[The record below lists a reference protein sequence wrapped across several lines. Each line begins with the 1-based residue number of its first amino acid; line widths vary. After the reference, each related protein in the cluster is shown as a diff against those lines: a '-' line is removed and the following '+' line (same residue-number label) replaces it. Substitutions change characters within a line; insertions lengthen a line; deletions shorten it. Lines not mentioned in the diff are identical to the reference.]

1 MGQWKFHT
9 PNGVADLLPS
19 GCRGKRQIEQSIRR
33 MFEQRGYQEIETP
46 SMEFFDVYAANTG
59 AVPQEELFKFFD
71 EQGRILCLRYDGT
84 VPVARMAAT
93 LLRDE
98 TPPLRFSYLGNMYR
112 FREFG
117 GGRQREF
124 AQAGVELL
132 GDQSPEADAEVIATA
147 IASAIACGIK
157 DMQVSI
163 GQVGFFKALLDMW
176 QISGQEADLLPRLI
190 NNKEIVALEEICERL
205 DLPQPA
211 RQVIDRLVSSQD
223 DPKILDELSQLL
235 PSPEA
240 QASLDNL
247 RAVLTILTDYGYARY
262 ISIDLGML
270 QSLNYYTGIIFKG
283 FTYGLGFPL
292 FSGGRYDHLVSAFG
306 RDLAATGF
314 SIGINFIQTALLRH
328 GQDEL
333 SGPLQIRLRYDRQVR
348 PQAFQQ
354 AEIWRERG
362 AAVICSPLTADEPA
376 DDLDPGLGQWLTAEM
391 NADECISWRGQAPWN
406 G

>member
-1 MGQWKFHT
+1 
-9 PNGVADLLPS
+9 
-19 GCRGKRQIEQSIRR
+19 
-33 MFEQRGYQEIETP
+33 
-46 SMEFFDVYAANTG
+46 MEFFDVYAANTG

-124 AQAGVELL
+124 TQAGVELL

-147 IASAIACGIK
+147 IAAAIACGID

-163 GQVGFFKALLDMW
+163 GQVGFFKALLNMW
-176 QISGQEADLLPRLI
+176 QISGQEAEQLPRLI
-190 NNKEIVALEEICERL
+190 NNKEIVALEEVCERL
-205 DLPQPA
+205 DLPAPA
-211 RQVIDRLVSSQD
+211 RRVIDRLVSAQD
-223 DPKILDELSQLL
+223 DPQILDELSELL
-235 PSPEA
+235 PSPAA
-240 QASLDNL
+240 QAALDNL
-247 RAVLTILTDYGYARY
+247 RAVMTILADYGYARY
-262 ISIDLGML
+262 ISVDLGML

-292 FSGGRYDHLVSAFG
+292 FSGGRYDTLVSAFG

-314 SIGINFIQTALLRH
+314 SIGINFIQTALMRR
-328 GQDEL
+328 GQTDMAL
-333 SGPLQIRLRYDRQVR
+333 PVRIRLYYDIEKR
-348 PQAFQQ
+348 PQAFRL
-354 AEIWRERG
+354 ANEWREQG
-362 AAVICSPLTADEPA
+362 AVVICRPFNPA
-376 DDLDPGLGQWLTAEM
+376 DAAADQTLPDDRWQTAVM
-391 NADECISWRGQAPWN
+391 QPDETIEWKGAAPWN

>member
-9 PNGVADLLPS
+9 PNGVTDLLPA
-19 GCRGKRQIEQSIRR
+19 GCRNKRQIEQSVRL

-124 AQAGVELL
+124 TQAGVELL

-147 IASAIACGIK
+147 IAAAIACGID

-163 GQVGFFKALLDMW
+163 GQVGFFKALLNMW
-176 QISGQEADLLPRLI
+176 QISGQEAEQLPRLI
-190 NNKEIVALEEICERL
+190 NNKEIVALEEVCERL
-205 DLPQPA
+205 DLPAPA
-211 RQVIDRLVSSQD
+211 RRVIDRLVSAQD
-223 DPKILDELSQLL
+223 DPQILDELSELL
-235 PSPEA
+235 PSPAA
-240 QASLDNL
+240 QAALDNL
-247 RAVLTILTDYGYARY
+247 RAVMTILADYGYARY
-262 ISIDLGML
+262 ISVDLGML

-292 FSGGRYDHLVSAFG
+292 FSGGRYDTLVSAFG

-314 SIGINFIQTALLRH
+314 SIGINFIQTALMRR
-328 GQDEL
+328 GQTDMAL
-333 SGPLQIRLRYDRQVR
+333 PVRIRLYYDIEKR
-348 PQAFQQ
+348 PQAFRL
-354 AEIWRERG
+354 ANEWREQG
-362 AAVICSPLTADEPA
+362 AVVICSPFNQADAAADQTLTDDRWQTAVMQPDETIVWKGA
-376 DDLDPGLGQWLTAEM
+376 
-391 NADECISWRGQAPWN
+391 APWN

>member
-9 PNGVADLLPS
+9 PNGVTDLLPA
-19 GCRGKRQIEQSIRR
+19 GCRNKRQIEQSVRL

-124 AQAGVELL
+124 TQAGVELL

-147 IASAIACGIK
+147 IAAAIACGID

-176 QISGQEADLLPRLI
+176 QI
-190 NNKEIVALEEICERL
+190 
-205 DLPQPA
+205 
-211 RQVIDRLVSSQD
+211 
-223 DPKILDELSQLL
+223 
-235 PSPEA
+235 
-240 QASLDNL
+240 
-247 RAVLTILTDYGYARY
+247 
-262 ISIDLGML
+262 
-270 QSLNYYTGIIFKG
+270 
-283 FTYGLGFPL
+283 
-292 FSGGRYDHLVSAFG
+292 
-306 RDLAATGF
+306 
-314 SIGINFIQTALLRH
+314 
-328 GQDEL
+328 L
-333 SGPLQIRLRYDRQVR
+333 SGSCP
-348 PQAFQQ
+348 
-354 AEIWRERG
+354 
-362 AAVICSPLTADEPA
+362 T
-376 DDLDPGLGQWLTAEM
+376 
-391 NADECISWRGQAPWN
+391 
-406 G
+406 